1 MQANKSETQGHP
13 AKGAPPPPPQPRG
26 RSARTAAASGLVA
39 ASDAVRAFFVNEL
52 QAHEV
57 RITKIGA
64 SSAAD
69 AVWEAEAEILVP
81 DMAIMTLGLELTQ
94 EVLER
99 QRYVVHLDRALAV
112 TSYEQLDGDE

>member
-13 AKGAPPPPPQPRG
+13 AKAPPSSPPRERP
-26 RSARTAAASGLVA
+26 ARPAAATGLVA

-52 QAHEV
+52 KAHEV
-57 RITKIGA
+57 RITRIGA
-64 SSAAD
+64 STAAD
-69 AVWEAEAEILVP
+69 AAWEAEAEILVP

-99 QRYVVHLDRALAV
+99 QRYSVHLDRALAV
-112 TSYEQLDGDE
+112 TSYGQLEGDE